1 MHLINY
7 RNLLALIITIFFTLF
22 FSMGALASEEEEAF
36 YIPIFSLN
44 AKIEKLIELNELKSA
59 TATSLSESLKADF
72 DKLNSA
78 EQYLY
83 LVVQA
88 NNTQGINQHHQTID
102 FLLQAK
108 SLEPKINSDQLS
120 RLAFINLYQT
130 LADSYAG
137 IGQFQK
143 AYDAKNTFIAKYDAY
158 LIHER
163 AKHIFSLEEKY
174 ETHRKKD
181 INTLLNNQTELKAL
195 EIDESLN
202 NEVLQ
207 RRNIYIVSFLVLLFI
222 GLLLRLLATN
232 KHFHELSKQDILTG
246 IRNRKTLFRH
256 GKSAIRRCTEARS
269 GLCLFAIKIDNF
281 KLLNDIHGD
290 YIGDELLKKFAL
302 LSTESMRTRDILG
315 RLEDATFIAVLPEA
329 SIDEAKAI
337 AQHLKAKVAAYK
349 FDYVGIDQQLGMSVG
364 IVELSES
371 LNNFELLL
379 NTAMNVLYEIKD
391 GGGKQIKI
399 YQQDAQ

>member
-1 MHLINY
+1 MHFINY

-22 FSMGALASEEEEAF
+22 ISMEALASEEEEAF

-59 TATSLSESLKADF
+59 TAASLSESLKADF
-72 DKLNSA
+72 EQLNSA

-88 NNTQGINQHHQTID
+88 NNTQGIE
-102 FLLQAK
+102 
-108 SLEPKINSDQLS
+108 LEPKINEDQLS
-120 RLAFINLYQT
+120 RLPFINLYQI
-130 LADSYAG
+130 LAESYAG
-137 IGQFQK
+137 VGQFKK
-143 AYDAKNTFIAKYDAY
+143 AYDAKNTFIAKYDTY
-158 LIHER
+158 LKNER
-163 AKHIFSLEEKY
+163 DKHIFALEEKY
-174 ETHRKKD
+174 ETHRKED
-181 INTLLNNQTELKAL
+181 MNRLLNNENELKAL
-195 EIDESLN
+195 EIDESLS
-202 NEVLQ
+202 NEVTT
-207 RRNIYIVSFLVLLFI
+207 RRNIYIVIFLVLLFI

-232 KHFHELSKQDILTG
+232 KRFYELSKQDILTG

-256 GKSAIRRCTEARS
+256 GKIAINRCIETRS
-269 GLCLFAIKIDNF
+269 SLCLVAIQIDNF

-349 FDYVGIDQQLGMSVG
+349 FDYVGIDQQLDMSVG
-364 IVELSES
+364 IVELSKS

>member
-1 MHLINY
+1 ME
-7 RNLLALIITIFFTLF
+7 
-22 FSMGALASEEEEAF
+22 ALASEEEDAF

-59 TATSLSESLKADF
+59 TAASLSESLKADF
-72 DKLNSA
+72 EQLNSA

-83 LVVQA
+83 LVVKA
-88 NNTQGINQHHQTID
+88 NNTQGIDQHHQTINH
-102 FLLQAK
+102 LLQAK
-108 SLEPKINSDQLS
+108 SLEPKINKDQLS
-120 RLAFINLYQT
+120 RLPFINLYKI
-130 LADSYAG
+130 LAESYAG
-137 IGQFQK
+137 VGQFKK
-143 AYDAKNTFIAKYDAY
+143 AYNAKNTFIAKHDTY
-158 LIHER
+158 LKNER
-163 AKHIFSLEEKY
+163 DKHIFALEEKY
-174 ETHRKKD
+174 ETHRKQDMNK
-181 INTLLNNQTELKAL
+181 LLNDETELKAL
-195 EIDESLN
+195 EIDESLS
-202 NEVLQ
+202 NEVTT
-207 RRNIYIVSFLVLLFI
+207 RRNIYIVIFLVFIFILLLFRI
-222 GLLLRLLATN
+222 LLTN
-232 KHFHELSKQDILTG
+232 KRFQELSKLDMLTG
-246 IRNRKTLFRH
+246 VKNRKTFFIN
-256 GKSAIRRCTEARS
+256 GKIAIRRCTEARS